1 MKKSITTKI
10 EKVFDNRVRLGIMA
24 LLMVRDWV
32 DFVSL
37 KEILEVTDGA
47 LASHLGVLEKNNYI
61 EVRKQFVG
69 RRPQTTYSAT
79 VAGRKAF
86 SDHLDILEQL
96 IKGVSD

>member
-24 LLMVRDWV
+24 ILMVRDWV
-32 DFVSL
+32 EFVSL
-37 KEILEVTDGA
+37 KEKLEVTDGA
-47 LASHLGVLEKNNYI
+47 LASHLSVLEKNDYI

-69 RRPQTTYSAT
+69 RRPQTSYSAT

-96 IKGVSD
+96 IKGISD